1 MVDKIRRAF
10 DELEAPI
17 CSTCNIE
24 MRWTRSTLVAAD
36 IINHLFHCPNCSRAG
51 ETRSKIEAVMVPPG
65 KLSAPAFKRA
75 A

>member
-1 MVDKIRRAF
+1 MVDRIRRAF

-17 CSTCNIE
+17 CPGCNIE
-24 MRWTRSTLVAAD
+24 MKWTRSGLVAAD
-36 IINHLFHCPNCSRAG
+36 IINHLFHCPNCSRTG
-51 ETRSKIEAVMVPPG
+51 ETKSKIEVVIVPPD

>member
-1 MVDKIRRAF
+1 MVDRIRRAF

-17 CSTCNIE
+17 CPACNVE
-24 MRWTRSTLVAAD
+24 MKWARSNLVAAD
-36 IINHLFHCPNCSRAG
+36 TISHLFQCPNCSRTG
-51 ETRSKIEAVMVPPG
+51 ETRSKIEVVIVPPG